1 MCLQKAE
8 LVPRVTPLLPS
19 DHYGRL
25 PTIILSNLVGGIA
38 GMAIPFVTHY
48 IAFFILR

>member
-1 MCLQKAE
+1 M
-8 LVPRVTPLLPS
+8 VPKVTTVLPS

-38 GMAIPFVTHY
+38 GIAIPFVTHY